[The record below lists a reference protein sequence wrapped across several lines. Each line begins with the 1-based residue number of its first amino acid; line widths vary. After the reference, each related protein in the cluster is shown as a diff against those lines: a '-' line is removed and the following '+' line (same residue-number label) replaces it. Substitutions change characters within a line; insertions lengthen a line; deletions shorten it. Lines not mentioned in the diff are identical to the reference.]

1 MHAFGPQCKHPYDRL
16 GRTEL
21 FHSPPIPDDLSH
33 RSIPIPKSDDITRQR
48 DLHESRPLWADSPRI
63 TLRTRQRP
71 SRSDYDVVIVGAG
84 ISGALMAHALADG
97 KRSVLVVDRRAP
109 VHGSTLASTAM
120 IQHEIDTPLHKLAG
134 MIGQEKAS
142 RAWQRSARAVEQ
154 LTRIVA
160 DLGLSC
166 GFERKKTL
174 FLAGDEYGS
183 RALRTEVDAR
193 HAANIAADFVDSATL
208 AQRFSLDRT
217 GAIMSDISASA
228 NPAQM
233 AAGILRAT
241 ARRGVELV
249 SPLEITDV
257 RSTTQGV
264 FLATTDGKILSA
276 RHAVFCSGY
285 EFLETLAHKDHA
297 IVSTWALATPPGI
310 ALPDW
315 LKDCIVWEGADPYLY
330 LRRSRDGRLIAGG
343 EDEESEDA
351 FASPQKL
358 KNKAKI
364 IRRKVETLL
373 GLSLPAPDYTW
384 AAPFG
389 TTRTGLPLIGRVP
402 GIENVFAVM
411 GFGGNGITFSQIAAE
426 IVGSEIAGHRD
437 ADAALFAFDRHDS
450 RRTETR

>member
-1 MHAFGPQCKHPYDRL
+1 MQAPAPRVKGHRNFSVPQPFRRTSDRSSAISQ
-16 GRTEL
+16 
-21 FHSPPIPDDLSH
+21 SP
-33 RSIPIPKSDDITRQR
+33 DITRKR
-48 DLHESRPLWADSPRI
+48 DLHESRPVWADSPRI
-63 TLRTRQRP
+63 SFKTRKTP

-97 KRSVLVVDRRAP
+97 KRSVLVVDRRQP

-120 IQHEIDTPLHKLAG
+120 IQHEIDIPLSRLSG
-134 MIGQEKAS
+134 MIGEQEAR

-174 FLAGDEYGS
+174 FLAGTEYGS
-183 RALRTEVDAR
+183 RALRTEVEAR
-193 HAANIAADFVDSATL
+193 HATGIEADFLNAAEL
-208 AQRFSLDRT
+208 AEHFHLDRT
-217 GAIMSDISASA
+217 GAILSDISASA

-233 AAGILRAT
+233 AAGILRAAM
-241 ARRGVELV
+241 ARSVELV
-249 SPLEITDV
+249 SPLEITDL
-257 RSTTQGV
+257 RSTAQGV
-264 FLATTDGKILSA
+264 FLATADGKILSA

-285 EFLETLAHKDHA
+285 EFLESVANKDHT
-297 IVSTWALATPPGI
+297 IISTWALATPPGTN
-310 ALPDW
+310 LPNW

-351 FASPQKL
+351 YASPQKL
-358 KNKAKI
+358 RNKTKTI
-364 IRRKVETLL
+364 HRKVEALL
-373 GLSLPAPDYTW
+373 GLSLPEPEYRW

-402 GIENVFAVM
+402 GLANTFAVM

-426 IVGSEIAGHRD
+426 IVSADIAGHGD
-437 ADAALFAFDRHDS
+437 ADADLFAFKGPGS
-450 RRTETR
+450 